1 YELYRDQIPTLLQNQ
16 FTKNPPRLGD
26 LINAEVTLY
35 DIWEAKRKNTPI
47 EKILIDM
54 GYGLY
59 AQLLP
64 YVIDVK
70 DWSIN
75 EMLSLMAKL
84 KEVWAPELITMLKD
98 AGYTISKFTKDMWHR
113 GVYKLEV
120 LLGKTRVTIERTK
133 KAGIAVLKF
142 VWDVGE
148 WMVETAE
155 DAISESEAG
164 NELVKISTSDDMLR
178 VFSELGITDQIRQ
191 AYGLVRPEDL
201 KNFCNLVLQK
211 DGGNWFPTIL
221 DQNLTK
227 NAKEREW
234 PLPHANQPG
243 AAGNTGKIHLE
254 KGNI

>member
-120 LLGKTRVTIERTK
+120 LLGKTRVTIEKTK

-155 DAISESEAG
+155 DAIPTILDQFNHTKNWAEGWLKEAFSESEAG

-191 AYGLVRPEDL
+191 AYGLVRPE
-201 KNFCNLVLQK
+201 
-211 DGGNWFPTIL
+211 
-221 DQNLTK
+221 
-227 NAKEREW
+227 
-234 PLPHANQPG
+234 
-243 AAGNTGKIHLE
+243 
-254 KGNI
+254 